1 MFARVFVSAPL
12 VLTQPRY
19 ARREQLTADWSDTKV
34 PPRPPFLL
42 SSC

>member
-19 ARREQLTADWSDTKV
+19 ARREQHHWFEDQESSSSFSH
-34 PPRPPFLL
+34 PPFLL
-42 SSC
+42 